1 MKKILIILMS
11 LLVLAGCGAGNKT
24 YVEPAMDANS
34 IDYLSY
40 LDSKSRSKLEKL
52 DVYFDESNIFA
63 LNQDLSELED
73 AGLDLSGTVLLEVVA
88 TWCGHCQIQA
98 KENNNLIAEKYSDV
112 KVIQYFMSM
121 DDSVENFYKN
131 LEMKVPTDVEIVE
144 TDEKIDKVLS
154 KVNVQYFPTLIMLQ
168 DGIVKLMFSGE
179 CDLKTFDSIMEY
191 MNDPISKDV
200 NITAKGTRTIEDVKA
215 DIGEKAVAKL
225 QEIEDAGNYATVNV
239 ALSNMGKKVNED
251 EGQMVIFANSVKNN
265 DFIELV
271 NIYKKNN
278 NKTRVVLWQK
288 DGDTAEGLNENVEFW
303 AYDSDIPTEYY
314 YLTGEVLPVAFY
326 IENGIVTGAISAPS
340 ALSTLS
346 SGNKLFFG
354 SNSIAK
360 VAVNN
365 D

>member
-131 LEMKVPTDVEIVE
+131 LGMKVPTDVEIVE

-278 NKTRVVLWQK
+278 NKK
-288 DGDTAEGLNENVEFW
+288 
-303 AYDSDIPTEYY
+303 
-314 YLTGEVLPVAFY
+314 
-326 IENGIVTGAISAPS
+326 
-340 ALSTLS
+340 
-346 SGNKLFFG
+346 
-354 SNSIAK
+354 
-360 VAVNN
+360 
-365 D
+365 

>member
-11 LLVLAGCGAGNKT
+11 LLMLAGCGTNNKA
-24 YVEPAMDANS
+24 YVEPASDANS

-40 LDSKSRSKLEKL
+40 LDAKNRKKLEGL
-52 DVYFDESNIFA
+52 DVYFDEASVLA
-63 LNQDLSELED
+63 LGKDLSKLEET
-73 AGLDLSGTVLLEVVA
+73 GMDLSGMVLLEVVA

-98 KENNNLIAEKYSDV
+98 QNNNEPIAEKYPDI

-131 LEMKVPTDVEIVE
+131 LGMKVPTDVEIHE
-144 TDEKIDKVLS
+144 TDEKIDEVLS
-154 KVNVQYFPTLIMLQ
+154 TINVQYFPTLIMLQ
-168 DGIVKLMFSGE
+168 DGVVKLMFSGE
-179 CDLKTFDSIMEY
+179 CDLATFDGIMEY
-191 MNDPISKDV
+191 MNDPIGDV
-200 NITAKGTRTIEDVKA
+200 NIEGKTARTIEDVKA

-271 NIYKKNN
+271 NVYKKNN
-278 NKTRVVLWQK
+278 NKIRVVLWQR

-303 AYDSDIPTEYY
+303 AYDSDIPTDYY

-354 SNSIAK
+354 NNSIAK
-360 VAVNN
+360 VAVSN

>member
-40 LDSKSRSKLEKL
+40 LDSKTRSKLENL

-63 LNQDLSELED
+63 LNQDLSGLED

-98 KENNNLIAEKYSDV
+98 KENNNAIAEKYPDV

-121 DDSVENFYKN
+121 DDSVEGFYKN
-131 LEMKVPTDVEIVE
+131 LGMKIPTDVEIVE
-144 TDEKIDKVLS
+144 TDEKIDEVLS
-154 KVNVQYFPTLIMLQ
+154 AINVQYFPTLIMLQ

-179 CDLKTFDSIMEY
+179 CDLKTFDGIMDY
-191 MNDPISKDV
+191 MSDPVSKDV
-200 NITAKGTRTIEDVKA
+200 SITAKEARTIEDVKA

-271 NIYKKNN
+271 NVYKKNN
-278 NKTRVVLWQK
+278 NKIRVVLWQR

-303 AYDSDIPTEYY
+303 AYDSDIPTDYY

-354 SNSIAK
+354 NNSIAK
-360 VAVNN
+360 VAVSN